1 MGPEAVADPALAPS
15 NLSASQQ
22 LYGFEEGPVQMRP
35 DLLMDALLLMKEAP
49 GLVMSGVRALRGSGA
64 KAAMGQLDEASS
76 AFLKKFD
83 DYDEA
88 FGWKWECYATI
99 EGNKVI
105 HSESKDVWSEFK
117 IVKIELPKIEE

>member
-1 MGPEAVADPALAPS
+1 MIM
-15 NLSASQQ
+15 NK
-22 LYGFEEGPVQMRP
+22 FI
-35 DLLMDALLLMKEAP
+35 LLKYESYKDWECIDMFDWEQGAIDAMEKRLN
-49 GLVMSGVRALRGSGA
+49 
-64 KAAMGQLDEASS
+64 
-76 AFLKKFD
+76 D